1 MHLAFSHHDVICPEL
16 TCIERYEYSSA
27 VRQEADM
34 QNGKVGKAVLAAYWA
49 ENKRLTT
56 ITLVIWALVSF
67 GAAFFVEA
75 LNAIV
80 LFGFPLG
87 YYMGAQGSLIIFVAL
102 IFNYS
107 SMMNKID
114 RKYGLQEEEE

>member
-1 MHLAFSHHDVICPEL
+1 MEL
-16 TCIERYEYSSA
+16 
-27 VRQEADM
+27 
-34 QNGKVGKAVLAAYWA
+34 GKVDRATLAAYWS

-67 GAAFFVEA
+67 GAVFFVDA
-75 LNAIV
+75 LDTVVI
-80 LFGFPLG
+80 FGFPLG
-87 YYMGAQGSLIIFVAL
+87 YYMAAQGSLIVFVAL

-107 SMMNKID
+107 AMMNRID

>member
-1 MHLAFSHHDVICPEL
+1 MG
-16 TCIERYEYSSA
+16 
-27 VRQEADM
+27 Q
-34 QNGKVGKAVLAAYWA
+34 GKAERATLAAYWS

-56 ITLVIWALVSF
+56 VTLVIWGLVSF
-67 GAAFFVEA
+67 GAAFFVES
-75 LNAIV
+75 LNSVVI
-80 LFGFPLG
+80 FGFPLG
-87 YYMGAQGSLIIFVAL
+87 YYMGAQGSLVVFVAL

>member
-1 MHLAFSHHDVICPEL
+1 MG
-16 TCIERYEYSSA
+16 
-27 VRQEADM
+27 
-34 QNGKVGKAVLAAYWA
+34 NGKVDRATLAAYWS

-67 GAAFFVEA
+67 GAVFFVDA
-75 LNAIV
+75 LNTIV
-80 LFGFPLG
+80 IFGFPLG
-87 YYMGAQGSLIIFVAL
+87 YYMGAQGSLIVFVAL

-107 SMMNKID
+107 ATMNRID

>member
-1 MHLAFSHHDVICPEL
+1 MG
-16 TCIERYEYSSA
+16 Y
-27 VRQEADM
+27 
-34 QNGKVGKAVLAAYWA
+34 GKVDKATLAAYWS

-56 ITLVIWALVSF
+56 VTLVIWALVSF
-67 GAAFFVEA
+67 GAAFFVET

-80 LFGFPLG
+80 IFGFPLG
-87 YYMGAQGSLIIFVAL
+87 YYMAAQGSLVVFVAL